1 MKLVLEMLVTS
12 LGCLPNEETKK
23 GYLNKAD
30 SEFAVLSQLLN
41 FEIMRNNGEK
51 TSDHQTLCLKIKRGF
66 PFKNSEM
73 SV

>member
-1 MKLVLEMLVTS
+1 MLVTS

-30 SEFAVLSQLLN
+30 SEFSVLSQLLN

-51 TSDHQTLCLKIKRGF
+51 TSEHQTLCLKIK
-66 PFKNSEM
+66 
-73 SV
+73 